1 MASKRIMTEKRK
13 KRRKNVSRKGG
24 MYKRI
29 STKIPVQRTLK
40 PELKAESL
48 EFLVM
53 PDETVELHKMTTN
66 EKSVIEDGIKLI
78 ETTFKSAESME
89 MLKPG
94 WEEEFRKMVINL
106 YSQAIK
112 PNTQNGG
119 MITEAGITR
128 KPKFSVFNYRYILI
142 SIIFG
147 IASIMIM
154 ASLLS
159 TVDSLINFDMKSIIE
174 SRQISAEM
182 KQILCDTFSKGMDS
196 EGMDAMAK
204 IWYALTCVVAPMR
217 PDSVTYYETK
227 IMNVVQ
233 HVVTNFMITTSKEA
247 VNLCV
252 VQSSNPV
259 LNFANKFAAAF
270 TGSAN
275 CMLDVA
281 TMSGEHKLQEIK
293 YITSAVKT
301 SFSQKGKSLY
311 YLPVMMI
318 TAFKLCNNY
327 RLKYIEAVEQYRIA
341 NEAYESAL
349 IGINE
354 APINE
359 APINEAPINEAP
371 TSQVVI
377 FKQRSQS
384 RGRKGIIRE
393 NTEK

>member
-1 MASKRIMTEKRK
+1 MTEKRK
-13 KRRKNVSRKGG
+13 KRRNNVSRKGG

-29 STKIPVQRTLK
+29 FPKNHVHRPLK
-40 PELKAESL
+40 PYATSMATSMATTTDNHPL

-53 PDETVELHKMTTN
+53 PDKTVELHKMTTN
-66 EKSVIEDGIKLI
+66 EKSVIEDGIKFI
-78 ETTFKSAESME
+78 KTTFEAGGKTE
-89 MLKPG
+89 MFKLG
-94 WEEEFRKMVINL
+94 WEEEYRKMVINL
-106 YSQAIK
+106 YSQVIK
-112 PNTQNGG
+112 SNTQNGG
-119 MITEAGITR
+119 MITETGITR

-174 SRQISAEM
+174 NRQISAEM
-182 KQILCDTFSKGMDS
+182 KQILCDAFSKGMDS

-227 IMNVVQ
+227 IINVIQ

-259 LNFANKFAAAF
+259 LNFANQFTAAF

-327 RLKYIEAVEQYRIA
+327 RLKYIEAVEEYRIA

-349 IGINE
+349 MGIN
-354 APINE
+354 PTNE
-359 APINEAPINEAP
+359 VP
-371 TSQVVI
+371 TNAAQVVI
-377 FKQRSQS
+377 FNPRPKS
-384 RGRKGIIRE
+384 RGKIRE
-393 NTEK
+393 RTEE